1 MRIFVA
7 GGSGVIGRHLVPLLV
22 AENHVVAA
30 MTRSEGRVD
39 ELHAMGAVPVLCDVY
54 DRDALVQAVLDF
66 APDLIID
73 QLTDLPDHLGDVR
86 AQSARNNRIRR
97 TGTAN
102 LVEAAQACSARI
114 MAQSIGWALPEDGA
128 AAVEFLEQTVLSTGG
143 TILRYGQFYGPG
155 TYFEAE
161 PPPPPRVQIDEAARR
176 TLDALFAPSGIVTV
190 IDMHTT

>member
-7 GGSGVIGRHLVPLLV
+7 GGSGVIGRRLIPLLV

-39 ELHAMGAVPVLCDVY
+39 ELYAMGALPVLCDVY
-54 DRDALVQAVLDF
+54 NRDALVYSILDF

-73 QLTDLPDHLGDVR
+73 QLTDLPDHLGDIR

-102 LVEAAQACSARI
+102 LVEAARVCSARI
-114 MAQSIGWALPEDGA
+114 MAQSIAWALPADGA
-128 AAVEFLEQTVLSTGG
+128 SAVEFLEQTVLGMGG
-143 TILRYGQFYGPG
+143 TILRYGRLYGPG

-161 PPPPPRVQIDEAARR
+161 PPSPPRVHIDEAAHR

-190 IDMHTT
+190 IDMQTT